1 MGSLAAISKAV
12 VLIANLAVLVIR
24 APHGIRS
31 FRVRVAKSRMKR
43 LDLPVLV
50 FGKVAFSLPIVWG
63 VWSLFAFADYPL
75 NPVLLI
81 TGTPFLAW
89 GLWLFHRSHVDLGT
103 NWSQTLEVR
112 ENHSL
117 VTEGIYQRVRHPM
130 YLSLLIFSAGQA
142 LVLPNYVAGAC
153 PVLAVILVVAAR
165 VSREERMM
173 VEEFGEKYEAYRKQS
188 KRLIPGVW

>member
-1 MGSLAAISKAV
+1 MTAIAKAV
-12 VLIANLAVLVIR
+12 VLIANIVLLVIR

-31 FRVRVAKSRMKR
+31 LRVPVAKSRMR
-43 LDLPVLV
+43 MLDLPLV
-50 FGKVAFSLPIVWG
+50 AVGKAAFSLPFVW
-63 VWSLFAFADYPL
+63 VASSLFAFADYPL
-75 NPVLLI
+75 HPVALI
-81 TGTPFLAW
+81 TGTPCLAW

-117 VTEGIYQRVRHPM
+117 VTEGVYRRVRHPM
-130 YLSLLIFSAGQA
+130 YLSLLVFTAGQA
-142 LVLPNYVAGAC
+142 LVLPNYVAGPC
-153 PVLAVILVVAAR
+153 PGVAMVLLLALR

-173 VEEFGEKYEAYRKQS
+173 VEEFGEEYEVYRKKS